1 MKKGKQLYLVT
12 IEKGRVTAYDSDK
25 RVIPL
30 TRSQRQTLTRY
41 KQKTSYIHDI
51 NNEWH
56 NQNVIHHDFSVVD
69 DGKVVFTY
77 TK

>member
-1 MKKGKQLYLVT
+1 MKGRQLYLVT

-30 TRSQRQTLTRY
+30 TRSQRQTLIRY
-41 KQKTSYIHDI
+41 KQKQYIHDI
-51 NNEWH
+51 NSEWH